1 MKKYSIAFTLLV
13 VLLVSSCSSYNRVLK
28 ADDYGA
34 KFDLANELYDN
45 DDEVKAVALYEQV
58 YQRMP
63 KSPEGEV
70 SYFRIGK
77 GYYVGGDTYMAGYYL
92 GMFAKRFPTSP
103 KAEEALFLSAL
114 CGVAESPTS
123 SLDQDATELAIG
135 DLQQFVDRFPNSA
148 LVDSSN
154 QIIDRLRFKLEQKEY
169 DAVKLYAKTEN
180 YRAAVSSSITFMD
193 DFTRTKFREEVFFIL
208 VENSYHLSKNSVSS
222 KKMERIDDTIERYR
236 TFVIEFPDS
245 KYRNLAKRYFE
256 QTVKDKEIFIEENKK

>member
-1 MKKYSIAFTLLV
+1 M
-13 VLLVSSCSSYNRVLK
+13 
-28 ADDYGA
+28 
-34 KFDLANELYDN
+34 
-45 DDEVKAVALYEQV
+45 
-58 YQRMP
+58 
-63 KSPEGEV
+63 
-70 SYFRIGK
+70 
-77 GYYVGGDTYMAGYYL
+77 
-92 GMFAKRFPTSP
+92 
-103 KAEEALFLSAL
+103 
-114 CGVAESPTS
+114 AESPTS